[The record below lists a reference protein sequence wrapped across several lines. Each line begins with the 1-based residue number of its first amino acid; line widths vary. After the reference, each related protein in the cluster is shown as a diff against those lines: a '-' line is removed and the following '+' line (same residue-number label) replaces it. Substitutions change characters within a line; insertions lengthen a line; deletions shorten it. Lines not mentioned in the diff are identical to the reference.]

1 MKRKEIIKNIWEL
14 TQSLEYEISTLR
26 LLQHDLFDSKTDAH
40 MVSELMRVQKS
51 LHVLFCELCVNMSIA
66 DLNAEKEKEYKK
78 K

>member
-1 MKRKEIIKNIWEL
+1 MKRKEIIKNIWKL
-14 TQSLEYEISTLR
+14 TQALEYDISTLR

-40 MVSELMRVQKS
+40 TVSELMRVQKS